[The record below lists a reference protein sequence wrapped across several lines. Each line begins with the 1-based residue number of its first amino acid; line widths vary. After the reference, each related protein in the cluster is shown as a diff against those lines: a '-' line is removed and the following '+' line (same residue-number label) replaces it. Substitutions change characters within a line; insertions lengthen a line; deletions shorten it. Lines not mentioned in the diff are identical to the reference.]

1 MLSLATFDQNFV
13 KSCRNFRQKLKR
25 KVAGFQNKSYGQGN
39 LPVGALSIG
48 IHRQLTV
55 LLPLGN
61 FPVRFPS
68 HVFSVSIRHKLVLA
82 LPMLLLYP
90 TLRVG
95 INSCAIGFS
104 SVGLGFV
111 QVNSQQRVPIVLCS
125 VSRARL
131 HTAQIPSTHCCVC
144 VCARR
149 TPLSPRVPRALV
161 GRGDFPFSIPALLTS
176 MSDIR
181 TNVLLP
187 TIFDTS
193 GSHVCGF
200 IRW

>member
-1 MLSLATFDQNFV
+1 M
-13 KSCRNFRQKLKR
+13 
-25 KVAGFQNKSYGQGN
+25 
-39 LPVGALSIG
+39 GALSIG

-55 LLPLGN
+55 LLPIGN

-125 VSRARL
+125 VSRACL

-149 TPLSPRVPRALV
+149 TPLSRASPETRGSGAHANTIPRPHSQTQDRKSTRLN
-161 GRGDFPFSIPALLTS
+161 S
-176 MSDIR
+176 
-181 TNVLLP
+181 
-187 TIFDTS
+187 
-193 GSHVCGF
+193 SHKC
-200 IRW
+200 RSRMPSSA

>member
-1 MLSLATFDQNFV
+1 M
-13 KSCRNFRQKLKR
+13 
-25 KVAGFQNKSYGQGN
+25 
-39 LPVGALSIG
+39 GALSIG

-90 TLRVG
+90 ALRVG

-187 TIFDTS
+187 TIFDPARHPLS
-193 GSHVCGF
+193 VCKHVSFLIPSKCMLPQLVRAAF
-200 IRW
+200 YALAMYVVHCSAFNSCT